1 VATSL
6 ILGYAIRML
15 DTVAP
20 VCLGT
25 IERAIGRL
33 DNVGEIPTRMLRLIR
48 RIVNE
53 VLITLDC
60 EFTKIYADSAVSTA

>member
-1 VATSL
+1 
-6 ILGYAIRML
+6 ML
-15 DTVAP
+15 DTVSP

-25 IERAIGRL
+25 IERVIGRI

-53 VLITLDC
+53 VLITLDG

>member
-1 VATSL
+1 
-6 ILGYAIRML
+6 ML

-33 DNVGEIPTRMLRLIR
+33 DKVGEIPTRMLRLIR

-53 VLITLDC
+53 VLITLDG